1 MYTWHKAK
9 QNYNH
14 YTTDANVTKN
24 YPLQKLFVEEMKIAS
39 EQKKRLLIHKCESMK
54 EVDYFKAHFN
64 CNKSNDHPFKTSMM
78 SVGEL
83 TR

>member
-39 EQKKRLLIHKCESMK
+39 EQKK
-54 EVDYFKAHFN
+54 
-64 CNKSNDHPFKTSMM
+64 KTTNSYM
-78 SVGEL
+78 
-83 TR
+83 